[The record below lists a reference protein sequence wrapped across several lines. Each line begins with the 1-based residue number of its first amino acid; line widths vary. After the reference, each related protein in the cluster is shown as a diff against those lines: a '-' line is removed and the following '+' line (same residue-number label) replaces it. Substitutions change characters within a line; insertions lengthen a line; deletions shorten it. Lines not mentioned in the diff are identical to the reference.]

1 MADLWDDLRTC
12 LELVALPDDAG
23 YEGKNLHL
31 AYHRLFGGQLIGQFI
46 AAAGLTCPDKSVKS
60 LHVLFPREGHADEP
74 VRYTVD
80 RHHEGGTFATLAIQ
94 ARQSRGVIAS
104 ASVSMHT
111 AEDGLARQSVA
122 PVREAPADSHGVELG
137 LMPFE
142 VRSRPAS
149 PR

>member
-1 MADLWDDLRTC
+1 MADLWDDLLTC

-46 AAAGLTCPDKSVKS
+46 AAAALTCSDKSVKS

-80 RHHEGGTFATLAIQ
+80 RHHEGGTFATLGSLDH
-94 ARQSRGVIAS
+94 RLPDSRGPRHALAGQDVEGMFGLFIS
-104 ASVSMHT
+104 PDRNGLSHT
-111 AEDGLARQSVA
+111 ARVRQVVLLSQTGDG
-122 PVREAPADSHGVELG
+122 P
-137 LMPFE
+137 
-142 VRSRPAS
+142 
-149 PR
+149 